1 MRFPHRTF
9 VQLLSQ
15 GLKIPLM
22 DSNSSPSAPELKAQI
37 EAEREGRPFLVFRD
51 GEGHQVILPIEANA
65 ELWVGRGPSADVRLG
80 WDEEVSAL
88 HAQVEVVR
96 DECTLVDDGL
106 SRNGSFVNEERV
118 HGRRHLRDGD
128 SLRFGRTLV
137 VYRRPGEDA
146 PEATVA
152 AGEVP
157 LAATV
162 SPAQRKV
169 LLALCRPYKEGDSF
183 ATPATNQQIGEE
195 LHLSV
200 DAVKTHMRALFEK
213 LEVGDIPQNQKRVAL
228 VERALQSGIV
238 NRREL

>member
-1 MRFPHRTF
+1 MEGKRA
-9 VQLLSQ
+9 V
-15 GLKIPLM
+15 
-22 DSNSSPSAPELKAQI
+22 SAPELKAQI
-37 EAEREGRPFLVFRD
+37 EAERVGRPFLVFRD
-51 GEGHQVILPIEANA
+51 GEGEQVIVPVATDA

-88 HAQVEVVR
+88 HAQIEVVR

-128 SLRFGRTLV
+128 AVRFGRTV
-137 VYRRPGEDA
+137 VLYRRPGDEA
-146 PEATVA
+146 PEATVV
-152 AGEVP
+152 AGE
-157 LAATV
+157 LAAAATV

-169 LLALCRPYKEGDSF
+169 LVALCRPYKEGDSF
-183 ATPATNQQIGEE
+183 ATPATNQQIGAE

-213 LEVGDIPQNQKRVAL
+213 LEVGDLPQNQKRAAL
-228 VERALQSGIV
+228 VERALQTGIV

>member
-1 MRFPHRTF
+1 
-9 VQLLSQ
+9 
-15 GLKIPLM
+15 
-22 DSNSSPSAPELKAQI
+22 LKAQI
-37 EAEREGRPFLVFRD
+37 EAERAGRPFLVFRD
-51 GEGHQVILPIEANA
+51 GEGEQTILPIEANA
-65 ELWVGRGPSADVRLG
+65 ELWVGRSPSADVRLE

-88 HAQVEVVR
+88 HAQIEVVR

-106 SRNGSFVNEERV
+106 SRNGSFVGEERV

-157 LAATV
+157 GAATV

-169 LLALCRPYKEGDSF
+169 LLALCRPYKDGDSF

-228 VERALQSGIV
+228 AERALQSGIV
-238 NRREL
+238 HRREL

>member
-1 MRFPHRTF
+1 MESR
-9 VQLLSQ
+9 QAA
-15 GLKIPLM
+15 
-22 DSNSSPSAPELKAQI
+22 SAPELKAQI

-51 GEGHQVILPIEANA
+51 GSGEQVILPIEANA
-65 ELWVGRGPSADVRLG
+65 ELWVGRSGSADVRLD

-88 HAQVEVVR
+88 HAQIEVVR

-106 SRNGSFVNEERV
+106 SRNGSYVNEERV

-128 SLRFGRTLV
+128 RLRFGRTGV

-152 AGEVP
+152 AGDLP
-157 LAATV
+157 AAATV

-169 LLALCRPYKEGDSF
+169 LVELCRPYKEGDAF
-183 ATPATNQQIGEE
+183 ATPATNQQIGER

-213 LEVGDIPQNQKRVAL
+213 LGVGDVPQNQKRVVL
-228 VERALQSGIV
+228 VERALQTGLV

>member
-1 MRFPHRTF
+1 MERPS
-9 VQLLSQ
+9 V
-15 GLKIPLM
+15 
-22 DSNSSPSAPELKAQI
+22 SAPELKAQI
-37 EAEREGRPFLVFRD
+37 EAERVGRPFLVFRD
-51 GEGHQVILPIEANA
+51 GGGEQVILPVESDA
-65 ELWVGRGPSADVRLG
+65 ELWVGRAGSADVHLE

-88 HAQVEVVR
+88 HAQIEVVR

-137 VYRRPGEDA
+137 TYRRPGEDA
-146 PEATVA
+146 PEATVIA
-152 AGEVP
+152 SEVP
-157 LAATV
+157 GAATV
-162 SPAQRKV
+162 SPAQRRV
-169 LLALCRPYKEGDSF
+169 LLALCRPYKDGDSF

-200 DAVKTHMRALFEK
+200 DAVKTHLRALFEK
-213 LEVGDIPQNQKRVAL
+213 LEVGDLPQNQKRVGLA
-228 VERALQSGIV
+228 ERALQTGIV

>member
-1 MRFPHRTF
+1 VRFPYRTF
-9 VQLLSQ
+9 VQIHLK

-22 DSNSSPSAPELKAQI
+22 DSKPSPSAPELKAQI

-51 GEGHQVILPIEANA
+51 GEGEQVILPIEANA
-65 ELWVGRGPSADVRLG
+65 ELWVGRSPSADVRLE

-137 VYRRPGEDA
+137 QYRRPGEDA

-157 LAATV
+157 LAATI

>member
-1 MRFPHRTF
+1 MERRT
-9 VQLLSQ
+9 V
-15 GLKIPLM
+15 
-22 DSNSSPSAPELKAQI
+22 SAPELKAQI

-51 GEGHQVILPIEANA
+51 GGGEQAILPLAVDA
-65 ELWVGRGPSADVRLG
+65 ELWVGRSDSADVRLE

-88 HAQVEVVR
+88 HAQIEVVR

-106 SRNGSFVNEERV
+106 SRNGSYVNEERV

-128 SLRFGRTLV
+128 SLRFGRTVV

-157 LAATV
+157 AAATI

-169 LLALCRPYKEGDSF
+169 LLALCRPYKDGDSF

-213 LEVGDIPQNQKRVAL
+213 LEVGNIPQNQKRVAL
-228 VERALQSGIV
+228 VEQALQSGIV

>member
-1 MRFPHRTF
+1 MERRT
-9 VQLLSQ
+9 VT
-15 GLKIPLM
+15 
-22 DSNSSPSAPELKAQI
+22 APELKAQI

-51 GEGHQVILPIEANA
+51 GAGEQVIQPLATDA
-65 ELWVGRGPSADVRLG
+65 ELWVGRSGSADVRLG
-80 WDEEVSAL
+80 WDAEVSTL
-88 HAQVEVVR
+88 HAQIEVVR

-128 SLRFGRTLV
+128 ALRFGKTV
-137 VYRRPGEDA
+137 VTYRRPGEDA
-146 PEATVA
+146 PEATVG

-157 LAATV
+157 AAATV

-169 LLALCRPYKEGDSF
+169 LLALCRPYKDGDAF
-183 ATPATNQQIGEE
+183 ATPATNQQIAEE

-213 LEVGDIPQNQKRVAL
+213 LGVGDLPQNQKRVAL
-228 VERALQSGIV
+228 AESALQTGIV